1 LELKEKAAI
10 VTGASSDDGIGSE
23 CAKLL
28 AARGCNVVVNY
39 ATNKAGGEAVAAAC
53 QAVGADAIAVQGDV
67 SKDEDCQRLVQACID
82 KFGRI
87 DVLINNAATTKPIPH
102 RRMDLLDAAEIQ
114 RIFSGDVVGT

>member
-1 LELKEKAAI
+1 MELKGKAAI

-53 QAVGADAIAVQGDV
+53 RAVGADAIAVQGDV
-67 SKDEDCQRLVQACID
+67 SKDEDCQRLV
-82 KFGRI
+82 
-87 DVLINNAATTKPIPH
+87 
-102 RRMDLLDAAEIQ
+102 
-114 RIFSGDVVGT
+114 